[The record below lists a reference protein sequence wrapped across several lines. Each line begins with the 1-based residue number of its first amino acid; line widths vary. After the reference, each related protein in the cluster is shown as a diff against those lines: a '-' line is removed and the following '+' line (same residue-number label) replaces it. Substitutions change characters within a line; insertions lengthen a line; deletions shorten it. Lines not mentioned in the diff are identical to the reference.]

1 MAAPVFQSSTSFSST
16 FAASITRALNAGS
29 GANRCV
35 LVFATNQSSNSTV
48 PASATYGGIAMT
60 AGSLQTCTAVGNQGR
75 LFWLFGDGNVA
86 SGSNNIVVTY
96 SNGNGKPD
104 IVAVAYNGVDGSSG
118 VRNLVTN
125 TGLSGA
131 PNWNVSSA
139 AGDIAVALWTV
150 TAGGAIAPTS
160 PTVARFS
167 EANGSN
173 VLDNVA
179 WERAGAASVS
189 VSGTIAGPTPAWFG
203 SAVSLAATS
212 AGPATA
218 ITLSGPSSGTVGVAS
233 GNFTAGANGTLSASV
248 LVTPSD
254 SGAGGSFAPASV
266 TISSGTPTA
275 TFAYTAASAGSKTI
289 SVANN
294 GGLSNPAALS
304 YNATTSATGS
314 ITTEPICNN
323 TGTLLV
329 SQSGATVYVY
339 SVANGALVVTK
350 TGQTTNGAGVMTITD
365 AAISAG
371 TTYRIVG
378 VLSGGAEFMARYT
391 AA

>member
-1 MAAPVFQSSTSFSST
+1 VNRLAIDDHTVKIKQHRRRP
-16 FAASITRALNAGS
+16 S
-29 GANRCV
+29 GHE
-35 LVFATNQSSNSTV
+35 
-48 PASATYGGIAMT
+48 
-60 AGSLQTCTAVGNQGR
+60 
-75 LFWLFGDGNVA
+75 
-86 SGSNNIVVTY
+86 
-96 SNGNGKPD
+96 PD
-104 IVAVAYNGVDGSSG
+104 
-118 VRNLVTN
+118 
-125 TGLSGA
+125 
-131 PNWNVSSA
+131 
-139 AGDIAVALWTV
+139 
-150 TAGGAIAPTS
+150 
-160 PTVARFS
+160 
-167 EANGSN
+167 
-173 VLDNVA
+173 
-179 WERAGAASVS
+179 
-189 VSGTIAGPTPAWFG
+189 
-203 SAVSLAATS
+203 
-212 AGPATA
+212 
-218 ITLSGPSSGTVGVAS
+218 
-233 GNFTAGANGTLSASV
+233 
-248 LVTPSD
+248 D